1 MGIAKLL
8 EVHRFYD
15 HPFATWT
22 AEAERETDLAEWFV
36 DPAFKEALMGNLG
49 TPDRRLRVR
58 SNVVLGSPGS
68 GKTALRLTIERELID
83 FRQAAMV
90 LRYIDFARPL
100 SAGARPKLAD
110 HVDELLRLATAAI
123 LTRLHQQPNL
133 VAKLEQSQ
141 RADLNHL
148 VKVYWEELP
157 NDAKEAYASSLNPL
171 THRVFSKAKQMAKGA
186 IEAYNAVISILQKEK
201 IEPADWEPWERPGKD
216 RLPPLLRIQ
225 RLWRV
230 AQALG
235 FDSVWVLVDKVDEG
249 PGCQAPQAIFDCVA
263 NILLSQTL
271 LEFAEGNNQ
280 VLCFKIFLTHPG
292 KIEPLLKNADFRH
305 DRIKLDYL
313 RWSAADLQKALSR
326 RLAHY
331 SNKQVLSF
339 DSICTN
345 EAKGTHDRLVKAC
358 EGRPRTLFRMAHEI
372 LEAFDRLGEPHTTK
386 IGVEAV
392 EVGIAEGRDAVF
404 GE

>member
-1 MGIAKLL
+1 MGIANLL
-8 EVHRFYD
+8 KTYRFYD
-15 HPFATWT
+15 HPFATWI
-22 AEAERETDLAEWFV
+22 AEAERETDLADWFV

-49 TPDRRLRVR
+49 TSDRRLRVR
-58 SNVVLGSPGS
+58 SNVVLGSAGS

-83 FRQAAMV
+83 FRETAMV
-90 LRYIDFARPL
+90 LRYIDFVRPL
-100 SAGARPKLAD
+100 SAGARPKVAD
-110 HVDELLRLATAAI
+110 HVDELLRLATAAL
-123 LTRLHQQPNL
+123 LTRLHQKPDL

-171 THRVFSKAKQMAKGA
+171 TPRVFSKAKQVAKGA
-186 IEAYNAVISILQKEK
+186 IEAYNAVISILKKEK
-201 IEPADWEPWERPGKD
+201 IEPTDWEPWERPGKEL
-216 RLPPLLRIQ
+216 LPPLLRVQ
-225 RLWRV
+225 RLWRL

-235 FDSVWVLVDKVDEG
+235 FDSVWVLIDKVDEG
-249 PGCQAPQAIFDCVA
+249 PGCQTPQAIFDCLA
-263 NILLSQTL
+263 DLLLSQTL

-292 KIEPLLKNADFRH
+292 KIEPLLKNAGFRH
-305 DRIKLDYL
+305 DRVKLDYL
-313 RWSAADLQKALSR
+313 RWSEADLHKALSR

-339 DSICTN
+339 DSICTD
-345 EAKGTHDRLVKAC
+345 EARGTHDRLVKAC

-372 LEAFDRLGEPHTTK
+372 FEAFDRLDEPQSIK
-386 IGVEAV
+386 IGVKAV
-392 EVGIAEGRDAVF
+392 EVGITEGRDAVF